1 MLLCGTNIFAL
12 ISFAE
17 IYCSLTCSIGV
28 YVSLSVVIVV
38 LYELYELS
46 D

>member
-12 ISFAE
+12 LSFAL
-17 IYCSLTCSIGV
+17 IHCSLTCGIGV
-28 YVSLSVVIVV
+28 DISLSVVIVV
-38 LYELYELS
+38 LYELYELN